1 MTETLISLPV
11 TALVAAVF
19 GILMV
24 PLSLQISLHYANR
37 GTSQADPNIMRDEL
51 LRRKTL
57 AHGNFIEYVPT
68 ALILLG
74 LMEASGAPDTLLW
87 LLGGSFLGARILH
100 IISQMYTSG
109 PALRGAAMVA
119 GHIYFLVSAGW
130 LIRHYI

>member
-1 MTETLISLPV
+1 MTEILISFPV
-11 TALVAAVF
+11 TALIAAAF

-24 PLSLQISLHYANR
+24 PLSLQISLHYASR
-37 GTSQADPNIMRDEL
+37 GTSQADPDNMHDEL
-51 LRRKTL
+51 LRRKTR

-74 LMEASGAPDTLLW
+74 LMEASGAPGMLLW
-87 LLGGSFLGARILH
+87 WLGGSFLGARILH
-100 IISQMYTSG
+100 IIGQMYTDG

-130 LIRHYI
+130 LIQHYI